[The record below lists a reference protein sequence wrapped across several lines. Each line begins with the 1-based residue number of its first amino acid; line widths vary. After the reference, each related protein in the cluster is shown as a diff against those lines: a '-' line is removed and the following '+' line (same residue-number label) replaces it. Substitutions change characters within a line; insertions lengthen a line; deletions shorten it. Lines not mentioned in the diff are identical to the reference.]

1 MIRVISFFKASK
13 ILVKQISQEV
23 ESVKGWIVYVMDVN
37 DRPLKAEICE
47 LDGLV
52 PTIKELESVFNI

>member
-1 MIRVISFFKASK
+1 ME

>member
-1 MIRVISFFKASK
+1 MK

-52 PTIKELESVFNI
+52 PTITKLESVFNL

>member
-1 MIRVISFFKASK
+1 MK

-47 LDGLV
+47 LDTLV
-52 PTIKELESVFNI
+52 TTIINLESVFNI

>member
-1 MIRVISFFKASK
+1 MK

-52 PTIKELESVFNI
+52 PTITKLESVFNIWNYLY